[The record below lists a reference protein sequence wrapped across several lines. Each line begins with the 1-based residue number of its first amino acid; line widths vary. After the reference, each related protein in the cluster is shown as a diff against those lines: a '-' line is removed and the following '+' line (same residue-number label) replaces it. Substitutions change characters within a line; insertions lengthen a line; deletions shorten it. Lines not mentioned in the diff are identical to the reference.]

1 MAEAPGHCQV
11 VHLIPMKTRLRLLL
25 EFKAVF
31 SDDHGNW
38 RYDTVI
44 AHTTTDAGAYE
55 ANAESDDLRWVP
67 VDEVGLFDL
76 HPGLRNTWPVLIDHV
91 KTSLQN

>member
-1 MAEAPGHCQV
+1 MFLSVLKEV
-11 VHLIPMKTRLRLLL
+11 TNKPM
-25 EFKAVF
+25 V
-31 SDDHGNW
+31 GIVQIM
-38 RYDTVI
+38 VI